1 MYTAES
7 IREVEFT
14 KTGMSG
20 VKSSEVYTFVDEVA
34 NDFEALSK
42 QNEELIEKLKVLA
55 DCIEEYRKNEDTVKT
70 AILTAQKT
78 ADRVLA
84 DANERASAI
93 LEEKTKAA
101 QEAEKTANQTAQ
113 KLITDAQNKSREMLD
128 DATMRSKNMLS
139 QAQEDAKKKQSEIDK
154 MIGQQMLTYNYIKD
168 EVKAFK
174 ERIVESYKVHLDSLS
189 NVPAMSKT
197 LEVYN
202 EKEGQKSGA
211 KADNINTSEKNDKA
225 GENTSAE

>member
-20 VKSSEVYTFVDEVA
+20 VKSAEVYAFVDEVA

-42 QNEELIEKLKVLA
+42 QNQELVEKLKVLA
-55 DCIEEYRKNEDTVKT
+55 DCIEDYRKNEDTVKT

-78 ADRVLA
+78 ADTVLA

-101 QEAEKTANQTAQ
+101 EEAEKTANQTAQ
-113 KLITDAQNKSREMLD
+113 KLIADAQSKSREILD
-128 DATMRSKNMLS
+128 DATMRSKNMLAD
-139 QAQEDAKKKQSEIDK
+139 AQEEAKKRQADIEK

-174 ERIVESYKVHLDSLS
+174 EKIVESYKTHLDNLS

-202 EKEGQKSGA
+202 EKEEQKNNEKKNA
-211 KADNINTSEKNDKA
+211 PEKNDNN
-225 GENTSAE
+225 GEKKDAE